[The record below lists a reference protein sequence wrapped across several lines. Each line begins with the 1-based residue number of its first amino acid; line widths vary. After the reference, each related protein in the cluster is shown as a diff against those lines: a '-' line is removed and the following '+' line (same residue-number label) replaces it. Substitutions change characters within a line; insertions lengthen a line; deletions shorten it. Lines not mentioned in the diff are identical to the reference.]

1 MKTTRHESAEDYLE
15 TILVL
20 SKQLPVVRAVDIAN
34 ELNYKKSSVSVA
46 MKNLRNAE
54 QITVSDAGYITLTEE
69 GKRIA
74 EMIYSRH
81 QFFLKWLISLGIDEE
96 LATEDACSMEHD
108 MSETTF
114 QAIKN
119 FVSKHS
125 SLDLEQ

>member
-46 MKNLRNAE
+46 MKNLKNAE
-54 QITVSDAGYITLTEE
+54 QIIVSDAGYITLTQE
-69 GKRIA
+69 GRQIA

-81 QFFLKWLISLGIDEE
+81 QFFSKWLIALGIDKD
-96 LATEDACSMEHD
+96 LAVEDACSMEHD
-108 MSETTF
+108 MSEETF
-114 QAIKN
+114 QAIKK
-119 FVSKHS
+119 FVTEHI
-125 SLDLEQ
+125 DLQ

>member
-81 QFFLKWLISLGIDEE
+81 QFFSKWLISLGIDEE
-96 LATEDACSMEHD
+96 LAAEDACSMEHD

-114 QAIKN
+114 QAIKK
-119 FVSKHS
+119 FVSEHS
-125 SLDLEQ
+125 NLNLEQ

>member
-114 QAIKN
+114 QAIKS

-125 SLDLEQ
+125 SLDL